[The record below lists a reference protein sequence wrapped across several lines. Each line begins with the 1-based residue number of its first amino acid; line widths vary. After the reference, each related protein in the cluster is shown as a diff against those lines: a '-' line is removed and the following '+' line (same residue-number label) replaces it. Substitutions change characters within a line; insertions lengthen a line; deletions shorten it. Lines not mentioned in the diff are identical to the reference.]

1 MRVIIDLIVKL
12 LKLIVL
18 LILAATALGF
28 GLCGVVGLPQAIDGD
43 GINGSIVL
51 LSLFGFGIMWLAIN
65 RFRALAKRFF
75 PTRAVG
81 GWKDDSRR

>member
-1 MRVIIDLIVKL
+1 MRVLIDWIVTL

-18 LILAATALGF
+18 LFLAVTALGF
-28 GLCGVVGLPQAIDGD
+28 GLCGVVGLPQAIDAD

-75 PTRAVG
+75 PPFGVG
-81 GWKDDSRR
+81 GRDDDSRR

>member
-1 MRVIIDLIVKL
+1 MHLIIDLIVKL

-65 RFRALAKRFF
+65 RFRALGKRFF
-75 PTRAVG
+75 PPRAVG

>member
-1 MRVIIDLIVKL
+1 MKPLLDSIVTL
-12 LKLIVL
+12 LKVCVL

-28 GLCGVVGLPQAIDGD
+28 GLCGAVGLPQAIGGD
-43 GINGSIVL
+43 GINWGIVL

-75 PTRAVG
+75 PPRGVG
-81 GWKDDSRR
+81 RDDDFRR